1 MGRTCWSLHRRS
13 NQAPAGW
20 FRKSVIWEDCCWAS
34 FSTCSWPNYDNHQ
47 QMAMKL
53 LSIATFTGCSWLLV
67 FPNPSWPWLLEPH
80 VHSSRCISKKKRVEV
95 QLACKRS
102 LNLTSYNG
110 PWVSP
115 TSNSFQHLLQR
126 LRNFNLS
133 SARVPSV
140 APPTKYDLVQQP
152 WLEPESEQ
160 RSLKQLLWE
169 QHAIFHK
176 QIFVQNFAEKHPR
189 DLKRAFKMV
198 STISRM
204 ERTQQI
210 QNSCKIYLFWKIKTT
225 QCFL

>member
-1 MGRTCWSLHRRS
+1 MIIGNLMSTVHVASL
-13 NQAPAGW
+13 
-20 FRKSVIWEDCCWAS
+20 RKKE
-34 FSTCSWPNYDNHQ
+34 
-47 QMAMKL
+47 
-53 LSIATFTGCSWLLV
+53 
-67 FPNPSWPWLLEPH
+67 
-80 VHSSRCISKKKRVEV
+80 SK
-95 QLACKRS
+95 
-102 LNLTSYNG
+102 YNG

-176 QIFVQNFAEKHPR
+176 QIFVQKFAEKHSR
-189 DLKRAFKMV
+189 DLKRVFKMI

-225 QCFL
+225 QVFFFKPQTENPETPNDSFPHFPGLWPQDDLLDRDVWPSPL